1 MAKRASTPR
10 KRSRSGRAGSQSSRA
25 RTRAGTGHTVEDK
38 IVEYAEELGRA
49 IGAVR
54 ARMDTWQG
62 ERQQL
67 INQLSAAVDDAKSLL
82 TDLGQ
87 RAQRT
92 GQQMASRARQMAG
105 GGSARRRATVR
116 VPKRTAGGP
125 DRKRHTLP
133 ATTRRKLANARRK

>member
-1 MAKRASTPR
+1 MAKRAAR
-10 KRSRSGRAGSQSSRA
+10 AKKRSRSGRAGSQSSRA

-67 INQLSAAVDDAKSLL
+67 INQLSAAVDDAKNLL

-92 GQQMASRARQMAG
+92 GQQLASRAREMTSG
-105 GGSARRRATVR
+105 RGARRRTAVK

-133 ATTRRKLANARRK
+133 ATTRRKLASARRK